1 MTRWRI
7 GCSSCPASAWV
18 GPVADAAGRGP
29 ADYDAWCEACQEGQV
44 VAAASAACPTCGA
57 PLSTDAPRFTEI
69 YGALQN
75 LAAVLAAWDGDPDLL
90 GELLPDRPR
99 FLTDLDP
106 PKLSA
111 EDDAETRTALT
122 LLASGA
128 YAEALERLERLAP
141 SRDEARLW
149 RALAIAA
156 ERRGDLERAEDALTR
171 ALASGD
177 SAQIRLE
184 RGALRAKR
192 GDFAAAAADLARAGE
207 RFEARWNRAALSLI
221 EAVAVSA
228 GLPDPIVIATAR
240 RDAHGSSGDW
250 SDPTVGRLL
259 WSLLI
264 ERIGGEGANVDG
276 SETGADPDQPPE
288 EHVDVQALRAAETE
302 FEFDTF
308 WDRAM
313 ILEGY
318 SRLGLVAEAARVA
331 SPLALE
337 LASQIAAEPALRG
350 EAAAG
355 ILAVL
360 EAAILAIGQNRPG
373 QACDAVVSLIQRED
387 LRHYRVPC
395 RYCPHGSIGVDE
407 VLETTD
413 ETAAEV
419 S

>member
-7 GCSSCPASAWV
+7 GCNSCPASAWV
-18 GPVADAAGRGP
+18 GPIADAAGERR
-29 ADYDAWCEACQEGQV
+29 ADYDAWCEACQQGLV
-44 VAAASAACPTCGA
+44 IAAASGDCSTCGA
-57 PLSTDAPRFTEI
+57 PLTTGAPRFAEI

-75 LAAVLAAWDGDPDLL
+75 LAAVLAAWDGDGDLL

-111 EDDAETRTALT
+111 EDDAETRTALS

-128 YAEALERLERLAP
+128 YADALDQLERLAP
-141 SRDEARLW
+141 SRDDQRLW

-156 ERRGDLERAEDALTR
+156 ERRGDLERAGDALTR
-171 ALASGD
+171 ALAGGE
-177 SAQIRLE
+177 SAQVRLE

-192 GDFAAAAADLARAGE
+192 GEFAAAAEDLALAGE

-221 EAVAVSA
+221 EAVAVSR
-228 GLPDPIVIATAR
+228 GLPDPIVIAAAR
-240 RDAHGSSGDW
+240 RDAQGSSGDW
-250 SDPTVGRLL
+250 SDPTAGRLL

-264 ERIGGEGANVDG
+264 ERISGEGASVDG
-276 SETGADPDQPPE
+276 PEAEAGHDQPPA
-288 EHVDVQALRAAETE
+288 DDAGARALRAAETE

-318 SRLGLVAEAARVA
+318 ARLGLAAEAARVA

-337 LASQIAAEPALRG
+337 LASQIAMEPALRG
-350 EAAAG
+350 DAAAG
-355 ILAVL
+355 LLAVL

-395 RYCPHGSIGVDE
+395 RLCAHGSIGVDE